1 MKKVTLLGS
10 GILLRGLTVFFALT
24 LLPFS
29 AIGADRL
36 MVKDSLGNTKFLV
49 TDTGNVGI
57 GTTSPSFPLTVQGGS
72 GISPAVGINVTDNT
86 QEGYFGMQQN
96 GTLIGTFEA
105 FGSNFGTSWLRNALA
120 FTAQVADLGTIQLIT
135 KSSTP
140 VLTWYTRMFVA
151 NNGNVGVGTSSP
163 TQKFEV
169 NGGVRINPATTKPAC
184 DSTSGGTF
192 WYTAGGPGVKD
203 SVEVCAKDAANN
215 YAWRTIY

>member
-140 VLTWYTRMFVA
+140 SLTWYTRMFVA
-151 NNGNVGVGTSSP
+151 NNGNIGIGTSAP
-163 TQKFEV
+163 TQV
-169 NGGVRINPATTKPAC
+169 LDINSNGIRIELPKTPASSSAAC
-184 DSTSGGTF
+184 NQGDMSWDAS
-192 WYTAGGPGVKD
+192 YVY
-203 SVEVCAKDAANN
+203 VCVAANSWKR
-215 YAWRTIY
+215 AALSSW